1 MGEKKLGARLEIRL
15 HPDQLEKLKKEAA
28 EKKKSVGS
36 IVREVIELRY
46 EVSEEDR
53 LKAVQQISGLNAPVA
68 DWEQMKKEIEAE
80 YRGKR

>member
-1 MGEKKLGARLEIRL
+1 MEEEKLGARLEIRL
-15 HPDQLEKLKKEAA
+15 NPDQLEKLKKEAA

-36 IVREVIELRY
+36 IVREAIELRY
-46 EVSEEDR
+46 EISEEDR
-53 LKAVQQISGLNAPVA
+53 LKAIQQISGLNAPVA